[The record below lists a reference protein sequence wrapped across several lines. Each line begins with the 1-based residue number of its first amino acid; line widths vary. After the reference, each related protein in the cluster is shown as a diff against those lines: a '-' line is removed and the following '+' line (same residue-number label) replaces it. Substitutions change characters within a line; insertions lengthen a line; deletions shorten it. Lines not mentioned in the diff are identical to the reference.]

1 MPWIFNYAEL
11 GPQNIESL
19 LNHAPFVS
27 LPASTPNSKMVFK
40 GKSRKWTGSLAT
52 LEKSKGNW
60 VYGSALLLPEDEL
73 PIFDKYHQNYNR
85 INLPILI
92 DATKDK
98 VQAISYILDPNSPVG
113 QPSEDYIKEILK
125 HLKFFWGQG
134 DSKTLSLENFG
145 ITTTPAISTSPLT
158 IPAPAKVK
166 KEKAPLSAEAVKNLL
181 SDIAETSTQVK
192 NNKKRT
198 KAQ

>member
-27 LPASTPNSKMVFK
+27 LPASTPNSKIAFK
-40 GKSRKWTGSLAT
+40 GKSRKWTGALAT

-73 PIFDKYHQNYNR
+73 AIFDKYHQNYNR

-92 DATKDK
+92 DATKDR
-98 VQAISYILDPNSPVG
+98 VQAVSYILDPSAPAG
-113 QPSEDYIKEILK
+113 QPSEDYVKEILK

-145 ITTTPAISTSPLT
+145 ISTTPTVSTSPL
-158 IPAPAKVK
+158 APTKVK
-166 KEKAPLSAEAVKNLL
+166 KEKTPISAEAVQNLL
-181 SDIAETSTQVK
+181 SDIAETSAK
-192 NNKKRT
+192 GKSNKKRT